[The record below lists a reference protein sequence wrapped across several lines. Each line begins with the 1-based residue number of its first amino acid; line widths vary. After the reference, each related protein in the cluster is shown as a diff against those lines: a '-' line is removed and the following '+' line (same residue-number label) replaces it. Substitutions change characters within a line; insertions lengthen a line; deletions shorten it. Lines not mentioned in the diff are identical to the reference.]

1 MKIITEK
8 ALEIARTYNAP
19 ILVLTETGEAYETL
33 KAQKPDLKVIVVTP
47 NEETFQTLNRPGTFV
62 LRLLTRRE
70 SVYSQI
76 KDAIVLSLQKKL
88 LRYEDKVVVLGS
100 TLKDEA
106 TSIFFTTV
114 KKEIGFTIYDIIK
127 DSGIRED
134 VLEEVID
141 IAIEIG
147 KEGRGGRTI
156 GTAFMIG
163 DSKKVMKRSRQ
174 MILNPFEGYSI
185 KERNIT
191 SLGIRETIKEL
202 AQLDG
207 AFVITENGIIEAAGR
222 YLEVD
227 TKKVDIPRG
236 LGARH
241 AAVAAM
247 TAASNALGI
256 TVSQSGGMVRI
267 FKKGEMVMMIEPHR
281 RISL

>member
-1 MKIITEK
+1 
-8 ALEIARTYNAP
+8 
-19 ILVLTETGEAYETL
+19 
-33 KAQKPDLKVIVVTP
+33 
-47 NEETFQTLNRPGTFV
+47 
-62 LRLLTRRE
+62 
-70 SVYSQI
+70 
-76 KDAIVLSLQKKL
+76 
-88 LRYEDKVVVLGS
+88 
-100 TLKDEA
+100 
-106 TSIFFTTV
+106 
-114 KKEIGFTIYDIIK
+114 
-127 DSGIRED
+127 
-134 VLEEVID
+134 
-141 IAIEIG
+141 
-147 KEGRGGRTI
+147 
-156 GTAFMIG
+156 
-163 DSKKVMKRSRQ
+163 